1 MAQGPHPWPP
11 RGAFWPPPTPP
22 KHSQCGPVEG
32 AGFVPTSPNQPG
44 HLQRLPA
51 GLARGHC
58 TTCGPWGQGLA
69 QRPTPNPWRGGWL
82 PLGQLLGSFRE
93 VPCKVLWP
101 QLHHNGARQ
110 HTQALCL
117 PHAPCTFLW
126 AVFFPGLV
134 GAARNGPLWA
144 FGGRPAAAWAVSWKF
159 PGNPPQHACGLGC
172 TPMGQDSP
180 NLRALSYR

>member
-44 HLQRLPA
+44 HLWLPA

-69 QRPTPNPWRGGWL
+69 QRPTPNPWRAALAAAGAAPWKF
-82 PLGQLLGSFRE
+82 PGSF
-93 VPCKVLWP
+93 P
-101 QLHHNGARQ
+101 QGACGPNCTTMAGARQ
-110 HTQALCL
+110 HKFE
-117 PHAPCTFLW
+117 CTFLQ
-126 AVFFPGLV
+126 AVFSPGLI
-134 GAARNGPLWA
+134 GAARNGPFSSL
-144 FGGRPAAAWAVSWKF
+144 GVRLAAARAVSWKF
-159 PGNPPQHACGLGC
+159 PGIFLQNACG
-172 TPMGQDSP
+172 PGQLHH
-180 NLRALSYR
+180 NGAG